1 MEVIEII
8 GFKPND
14 EYSAKMTLF
23 EMSVAAGYPIPVES
37 GIEKEVDLNEFLVEH
52 PASTFFARV
61 EGLNMIHAGI
71 RDGDVLVVDSAIKP
85 SDGKIVLVT
94 LNSGLTVKIY
104 REIDGDIFLES
115 QKQQFLPLTVGE
127 IEFEIIGTVSKI
139 IHSL

>member
-8 GFKPND
+8 GFKPN
-14 EYSAKMTLF
+14 EENKTKMILY

-37 GIEKEVDLNEFLVEH
+37 GIEKEVDLNEFLVAH

-71 RDGDVLVVDSAIKP
+71 RDGDILVVDSSLQP
-85 SDGKIVLVT
+85 EDGRIVLAKM
-94 LNSGLTVKIY
+94 NNGLTVKIF
-104 REIDGDIFLES
+104 RLFDGEPFLES
-115 QKQQFLPLTVGE
+115 QKQQFLPLTIGE
-127 IEFEIIGTVSKI
+127 IQFEIIGTVTKI